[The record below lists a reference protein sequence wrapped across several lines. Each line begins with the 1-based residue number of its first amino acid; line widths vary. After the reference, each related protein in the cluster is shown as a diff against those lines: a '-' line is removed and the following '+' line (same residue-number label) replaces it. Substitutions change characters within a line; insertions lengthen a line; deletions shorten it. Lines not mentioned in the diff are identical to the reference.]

1 MIREEEFAEFLELGF
16 SEDDISELLETQK
29 QDFKKRLELKDL
41 PDDVFIELILNFLRK
56 NHLIC
61 DYAIVGGMAY
71 NRYLSKSYE
80 ISTPDI
86 DIKLFNV
93 DQDSYLKCVENFI
106 PHLQDYIENE
116 GYVWPFSLVSNTT
129 LNMYQLKYGDIDVLD
144 IGMSDVPINI
154 VVIDDVNY
162 ASIKYLLDQLEK
174 YRGLAGSFGMDF
186 KETRRQHRE
195 SNLQDS
201 LKNIHILDE
210 TIYARL
216 CEECKTESVEHLT
229 GKELNCADI
238 RSQCETT
245 KDFGM

>member
-1 MIREEEFAEFLELGF
+1 MIRDEELAELLEMGF
-16 SEDDISELLETQK
+16 SEDEISKLLETQK
-29 QDFKKRLELKDL
+29 QKFETRLELKDL

-93 DQDSYLKCVENFI
+93 DEDSYLKCVEKFI
-106 PHLQDYIENE
+106 LQLQDYIKSE
-116 GYVWPFSLVSNTT
+116 GYVWPFRLVLNRT

-144 IGMSDVPINI
+144 IGMSDVPINV

-174 YRGLAGSFGMDF
+174 YRGLAASFGMDF
-186 KETRRQHRE
+186 KETRRQNRE

-201 LKNIHILDE
+201 LKNIHMLDE

-216 CEECKTESVEHLT
+216 CEECQTKSVEHLT
-229 GKELNCADI
+229 GKELNCVDI

>member
-80 ISTPDI
+80 ISTLDI

-106 PHLQDYIENE
+106 PHLQR
-116 GYVWPFSLVSNTT
+116 L
-129 LNMYQLKYGDIDVLD
+129 
-144 IGMSDVPINI
+144 
-154 VVIDDVNY
+154 
-162 ASIKYLLDQLEK
+162 
-174 YRGLAGSFGMDF
+174 YR
-186 KETRRQHRE
+186 E
-195 SNLQDS
+195 
-201 LKNIHILDE
+201 
-210 TIYARL
+210 
-216 CEECKTESVEHLT
+216 
-229 GKELNCADI
+229 
-238 RSQCETT
+238 
-245 KDFGM
+245 